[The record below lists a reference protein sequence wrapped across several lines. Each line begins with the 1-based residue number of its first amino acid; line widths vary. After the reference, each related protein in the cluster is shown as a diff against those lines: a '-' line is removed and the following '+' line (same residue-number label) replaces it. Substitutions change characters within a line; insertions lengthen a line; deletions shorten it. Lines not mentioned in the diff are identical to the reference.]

1 MIFRRIVLLAAPL
14 IAAGGLAAG
23 VSTAAQAAT
32 CTTSAQYGTC
42 SYPPYVVNQ
51 DEWNETTGSTQTLT
65 ATGAGHWTVTTSQP
79 SGAYVRTY
87 PDVSQNLPGD
97 AFSTYHTVTQN
108 FSDSVSYTSG
118 TGETA
123 ADLWLNG
130 APGTSTYNSS
140 TVEVMVWT
148 DNNGQTPAGTDT
160 TTATINGQKFQVWE
174 CNTSSCVSSLGHI
187 YFAFV
192 LEGSETSGQ
201 IHDVNT
207 IGWLV
212 SQGLISSSIPYDQID
227 YGAEFGN
234 ISQTTQATLTFTKYS
249 NNLVQ

>member
-1 MIFRRIVLLAAPL
+1 MMLRSLLVLTAPL
-14 IAAGGLAAG
+14 IAAAGPAHPLA
-23 VSTAAQAAT
+23 VT

-42 SYPPYVVNQ
+42 GYPPYVVNQ
-51 DEWNETTGSTQTLT
+51 DEWNPASGSSQTLT
-65 ATGAGHWTVTTSQP
+65 ATSRNHWSVDTSQP

-87 PDVSQNLPGD
+87 PDISQNLPGD
-97 AFSTYHTVTQN
+97 AFSSYTTAVQT
-108 FSDSVSYTSG
+108 FRDSVTYTSG

-130 APGTSTYNSS
+130 APGTSSYNSS

-148 DNNGQTPAGTDT
+148 DNHGQTPAGTQSGK
-160 TTATINGQKFQVWE
+160 ARIGGQAFTVWE
-174 CNTSSCVSSLGHI
+174 CDTTSCVSSLGHI

-192 LEGSETSGQ
+192 LRGRETSGQ
-201 IHDVNT
+201 IHDVDT

-212 SQGLISSSIPYDQID
+212 RHGLMAASLPFDQID

-234 ISQTTQATLTFTKYS
+234 ISQQTTATLRFTSYS
-249 NNLVQ
+249 NRLAR

>member
-1 MIFRRIVLLAAPL
+1 MMMRSLLVLAAPL
-14 IAAGGLAAG
+14 IAAAGLTHAA
-23 VSTAAQAAT
+23 AAAN

-42 SYPPYVVNQ
+42 GYPPYVVNQ
-51 DEWNETTGSTQTLT
+51 DEWNPASGSSQTLT
-65 ATGAGHWTVTTSQP
+65 ATSHNDWSVQTSQP

-97 AFSTYHTVTQN
+97 AFSSYTRAVQTFT
-108 FSDSVSYTSG
+108 DSVSYTSG

-130 APGTSTYNSS
+130 APGTSSYNSA

-148 DNNGQTPAGTDT
+148 DNHGQTPAGTDT
-160 TTATINGQKFQVWE
+160 TTAKIDGQTFTVWE
-174 CNTSSCVSSLGHI
+174 CATSGCVSSLGHT

-192 LEGSETSGQ
+192 LQGSETSGQ
-201 IHDVNT
+201 IHDVGT

-212 SQGLISSSIPYDQID
+212 SHGLMKGSLPFDQID

-234 ISQTTQATLTFTKYS
+234 ISQQTTATLKFTRYH
-249 NNLVQ
+249 NTLAR

>member
-1 MIFRRIVLLAAPL
+1 MIRRRISLFALPL
-14 IAAGGLAAG
+14 IAAGGLVAAMPA
-23 VSTAAQAAT
+23 AAQAAT
-32 CTTSAQYGTC
+32 CTTTAQYGTC
-42 SYPPYVVNQ
+42 TYSPYVVNQ
-51 DEWNETTGSTQTLT
+51 DEWNMTTGSSQTLS
-65 ATGAGHWTVTTSQP
+65 ASGAGTWTVTTSQP

-87 PDVSQNLPGD
+87 PDVSENLPGD
-97 AFSTYHTVTQN
+97 AFSTYNTAVQT
-108 FSDSVSYTSG
+108 FTDSVSYTSG

-130 APGTSTYNSS
+130 APGTSVYNSS

-148 DNNGQTPAGTDT
+148 DNHGQTPAGTDT
-160 TTATINGQKFQVWE
+160 TTATINGQTFAVWE
-174 CNTSSCVSSLGHI
+174 CNSSACVNSLGHI

-201 IHDVNT
+201 IHDVDT

-212 SQGLISSSIPYDQID
+212 SEGLISSSLPFDQID

-234 ISQTTQATLTFTKYS
+234 ISATTEATLTFTRYS
-249 NNLVQ
+249 NDLVQ

>member
-1 MIFRRIVLLAAPL
+1 MIFRRIALLTAPL
-14 IAAGGLAAG
+14 IAAGGLAGG
-23 VSTAAQAAT
+23 VATAAQAAA

-65 ATGAGHWTVTTSQP
+65 ATGAGAWKVTTSQP
-79 SGAYVRTY
+79 PGAYVRTY

-97 AFSTYHTVTQN
+97 TFSTYNTAVQSFT
-108 FSDSVSYTSG
+108 DSVSYTSG

-130 APGTSTYNSS
+130 APGTSSYSS
-140 TVEVMVWT
+140 ATVEVMVWT

-160 TTATINGQKFQVWE
+160 TTATINGQTFQVWE
-174 CNTSSCVSSLGHI
+174 CNTSGCVDSLGHI

-201 IHDVNT
+201 IHDVDT

-212 SQGLISSSIPYDQID
+212 SHGLMSSSLPFNQID

-234 ISQTTQATLTFTKYS
+234 MSQTTQATLSFTKYS
-249 NNLVQ
+249 NGLKQ